1 MQKYLLIKFSY
12 DTHSPC
18 VRHWSAKLFSQEKQR
33 DFKSPC
39 LFWNVQ
45 IECKNTELLPLCTSF
60 FKDNVFLLV
69 SPQILLNW
77 FQLWMVMDVYL
88 GRSQFFGINVSLFFP
103 VELSSILSSQYTSLA
118 LLETVRLI
126 KIILLHTIQKILT
139 SENFK
144 DCNVLEHYV
153 FLTGWR
159 RFGGA

>member
-1 MQKYLLIKFSY
+1 
-12 DTHSPC
+12 
-18 VRHWSAKLFSQEKQR
+18 
-33 DFKSPC
+33 
-39 LFWNVQ
+39 
-45 IECKNTELLPLCTSF
+45 
-60 FKDNVFLLV
+60 LLV

-153 FLTGWR
+153 FLTG
-159 RFGGA
+159 